1 MDFDKT
7 RSATDA
13 HRGGVWLV
21 GCGPGDPELLTLK
34 ALRVIRRADV
44 VLHDRLVDP
53 EIIALA
59 SPSAQVID
67 AGKRCGRHTLNQSA
81 INELLVEHAHAGR
94 HVVRLKGGD
103 PFIFGRGGE
112 ELDACRAADVAC
124 RVVPGVTAALGC
136 AAATGIPLTQRGTAS
151 AVTFITAH
159 GRHGEL
165 PDQYWPAIA
174 GPGRTLV
181 CYMGLRQWPRLRRQL
196 LAAGIPPAL
205 PVAVIRAGSRA
216 DETVE
221 RCRLS
226 DLGPCPIDDR
236 PALLV
241 IGEVAAQAPAVGL
254 TELAKAREP
263 LPAGATC

>member
-1 MDFDKT
+1 MDFQKT
-7 RSATDA
+7 PPATDVLDA
-13 HRGGVWLV
+13 HHGGVWLV

-34 ALRVIRRADV
+34 ALRVIRRAEV

-59 SPSAQVID
+59 SPSARVID
-67 AGKRCGRHTLNQSA
+67 AGKRCGRHTLDQSA
-81 INELLVEHAHAGR
+81 INELLVEHARAGR
-94 HVVRLKGGD
+94 RVVRLKGGD

-112 ELDACRAADVAC
+112 ELDACRAAGVAC

-136 AAATGIPLTQRGTAS
+136 AAATGIPLTRRGTAS

-181 CYMGLRQWPRLRRQL
+181 CYMGLRQWPRLRREL

-205 PVAVIRAGSRA
+205 PIAAIRAGSRA
-216 DETVE
+216 DQAVE
-221 RCRLS
+221 RYRLS
-226 DLGPCPIDDR
+226 DPGPCPVDER

-241 IGEVAAQAPAVGL
+241 IGEVAAQAPAAAL
-254 TELAKAREP
+254 TRLANAGEP
-263 LPAGATC
+263 LPA